1 MVHPNMTRHMDSV
14 LGSNAH
20 TDKHVA
26 SIHMVVVVVVVV
38 VCVDTLPL
46 HSHMACHPNIDI
58 GMLPLPGNYLQL
70 QRMDGNSSDGGMS
83 GLSIDLSGGGGGAYD
98 WTTTSRY

>member
-1 MVHPNMTRHMDSV
+1 MVHRNTTRHMDSV

-26 SIHMVVVVVVVV
+26 SIHMVVVVVV
-38 VCVDTLPL
+38 CVDTLPL
-46 HSHMACHPNIDI
+46 YSHMACPPNIDI

-83 GLSIDLSGGGGGAYD
+83 GLSIDLNGGGGGGAYV